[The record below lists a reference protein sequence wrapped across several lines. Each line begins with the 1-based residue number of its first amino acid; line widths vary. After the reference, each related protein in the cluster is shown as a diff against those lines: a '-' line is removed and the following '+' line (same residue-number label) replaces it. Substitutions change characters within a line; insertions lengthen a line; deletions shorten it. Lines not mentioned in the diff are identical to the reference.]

1 MYRFYLSNF
10 YNTLFQILLVI
21 LEVFKTL
28 FSTSKEEGIS
38 FSKKYLLLILFI

>member
-1 MYRFYLSNF
+1 MYRIYLSNF

-21 LEVFKTL
+21 LGGFQNFIL
-28 FSTSKEEGIS
+28 SIKEEGIS